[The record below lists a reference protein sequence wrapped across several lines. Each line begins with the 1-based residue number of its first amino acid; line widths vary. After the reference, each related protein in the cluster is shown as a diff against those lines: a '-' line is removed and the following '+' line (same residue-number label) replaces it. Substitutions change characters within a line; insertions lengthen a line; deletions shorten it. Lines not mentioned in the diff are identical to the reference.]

1 MSDAIH
7 PYSAEGFEE
16 LRTWSEE
23 GRRHVETLRSELERR
38 HEAAGT
44 SLDEAL
50 KEFGPPGLLEAAG
63 LLGED
68 MEAVNGDPSPAAF
81 YRYQFYLKAQIK
93 LVAQAYMLELARTQP
108 KCSPSSAL

>member
-7 PYSAEGFEE
+7 PYSPEGFDE

-23 GRRHVETLRSELERR
+23 GRQHVETLRKELERR
-38 HEAAGT
+38 HAAAGT

-50 KEFGPPGLLEAAG
+50 EEFGPPGLLEAAA

-81 YRYQFYLKAQIK
+81 YRYQTYLKAQIK
-93 LVAQAYMLELARTQP
+93 LVAQAYMLELGRTEP
-108 KCSPSSAL
+108 ES